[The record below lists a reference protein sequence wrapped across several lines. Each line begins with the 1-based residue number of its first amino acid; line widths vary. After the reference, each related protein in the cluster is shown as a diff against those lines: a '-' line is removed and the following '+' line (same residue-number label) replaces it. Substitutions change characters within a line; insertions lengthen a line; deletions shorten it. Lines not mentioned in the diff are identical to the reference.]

1 MKKIFFLIIF
11 VCSTA
16 NAQWVGIMHKDRKVE
31 YMLDVKLMSRYGSNF
46 LIPTLLNYKEVQ
58 IGADGQPFF
67 SELANV
73 EYDCEQKRTRQH
85 FIKRYGDNLGGG
97 VMVSKFDSK
106 SDWKNFT
113 DGAHAEVLQ
122 NTICRK

>member
-1 MKKIFFLIIF
+1 MIF
-11 VCSTA
+11 VCAAA

-73 EYDCEQKRTRQH
+73 EYDCAQKRTRQH
-85 FIKRYGDNLGGG
+85 FIKRYSDNLGAG
-97 VMVSKFDSK
+97 VIVGNFDSK

-113 DGAHAEVLQ
+113 DTSHAEVLQ